1 MTIDHALTIEEDLV
15 PQVDPGGV
23 PDDVLPV
30 VGRVPV
36 GASRQEAI
44 AHLEEAAR
52 LVRRRD
58 IQMVRA
64 AGLGHIGGEF
74 SVIDILVTLY
84 LQALNT
90 TPDRLDDPDRD
101 RFILSKG
108 HAAAALYTTLA
119 IAGFLPPEQ
128 LSTFMKPLSPL
139 NGHPARTKVAALEA
153 STGPLGHGLSIA
165 VGTAF
170 AGMLD
175 SSNRRTFVVVGD
187 GELQEG
193 SNWEALMTAGNHRLD
208 HLCVIVDRNRLQ
220 QGATVADTND
230 LEPLAAKLRAFN
242 FEVVEVDGH
251 DHGALLD
258 VFASVPAPSG
268 LPTAVIAQTIKG
280 HPISF
285 MSDKVAWH
293 HKVPSAE
300 QVAQALAELD
310 AL

>member
-1 MTIDHALTIEEDLV
+1 MLGRAPGEA
-15 PQVDPGGV
+15 PRAQVV
-23 PDDVLPV
+23 
-30 VGRVPV
+30 
-36 GASRQEAI
+36 
-44 AHLEEAAR
+44 AHLTEAAR

-84 LQALNT
+84 LAAMNVS
-90 TPDRLDDPDRD
+90 PDQLGDPDRD

-119 IAGFLPPEQ
+119 MAGFLPPEQ
-128 LSTFMKPLSPL
+128 LGTFMQPMSQL
-139 NGHPARTKVAALEA
+139 NGHPARTKIAAVEA
-153 STGPLGHGLSIA
+153 STGPLGHGLPIA

-170 AGMLD
+170 AGKLD
-175 SSNRRTFVVVGD
+175 GSARRTFVVVGD

-193 SNWEALMTAGNHRLD
+193 SNWEALMTAGNHRLS

-220 QGATVADTND
+220 QGARVADTND
-230 LEPLAAKLRAFN
+230 LEPLADKLAAFGMD
-242 FEVVEVDGH
+242 VVEVDGH

-258 VFASVPAPSG
+258 AFADVPAASG
-268 LPTAVIAQTIKG
+268 RPTAVIAHTDKG

-285 MSDKVAWH
+285 MSDNVAWH

-300 QVAQALAELD
+300 QVAQALAELENR
-310 AL
+310 

>member
-1 MTIDHALTIEEDLV
+1 MMEEDLI

-23 PDDVLPV
+23 PNDSLTVL
-30 VGRVPV
+30 GRVPAA
-36 GASRQEAI
+36 ASRQQVV
-44 AHLEEAAR
+44 AHLAEAAR

-84 LQALNT
+84 LAAMNT

-128 LSTFMKPLSPL
+128 LSSFMKPLSQL
-139 NGHPARTKVAALEA
+139 NGHPARTKVAGVEA
-153 STGPLGHGLSIA
+153 STGPLGHGLPIA
-165 VGTAF
+165 VGTTF
-170 AGMLD
+170 AGKLD
-175 SSNRRTFVVVGD
+175 GSVRRTFVVVGD

-220 QGATVADTND
+220 QGARVADTND
-230 LEPLAAKLRAFN
+230 LEPLADKLRAFN
-242 FEVVEVDGH
+242 YEVVEVNGH

-258 VFASVPAPSG
+258 AFAAVPAHSG
-268 LPTAVIAQTIKG
+268 RPTAVIAQTIKG
-280 HPISF
+280 YPISF
-285 MSDKVAWH
+285 MSDNVAWH
-293 HKVPSAE
+293 HKVPSVE
-300 QVAQALAELD
+300 QVAQALAELV
-310 AL
+310 AR

>member
-1 MTIDHALTIEEDLV
+1 MTIEEDLV

-23 PDDVLPV
+23 PSDTLPV
-30 VGRVPV
+30 LGRVPA
-36 GASRQEAI
+36 GASRQQAV
-44 AHLEEAAR
+44 AHLQEAAR

-58 IQMVRA
+58 IEMVRA

-84 LQALNT
+84 LEAMNITADQ
-90 TPDRLDDPDRD
+90 LDDPGRD

-119 IAGFLPPEQ
+119 IAGFLPPDQ
-128 LSTFMKPLSPL
+128 LSTFMRPLSQL
-139 NGHPARTKVAALEA
+139 NGHPARTKVGAVEA
-153 STGPLGHGLSIA
+153 STGPLGHGLPIA

-170 AGMLD
+170 AGKLD
-175 SSNRRTFVVVGD
+175 GSDRRTFVVVGD

-220 QGATVADTND
+220 QGARVADTND
-230 LEPLAAKLRAFN
+230 LESLADKLRAFN
-242 FEVVEVDGH
+242 FEVVEVNGH

-258 VFASVPAPSG
+258 VFAAVPAPSDR
-268 LPTAVIAQTIKG
+268 PTAVIAQTIKG

-285 MSDKVAWH
+285 MSDNVAWH
-293 HKVPSAE
+293 HKVPSVE
-300 QVAQALAELD
+300 QVALALAELD
-310 AL
+310 AR